1 MYKKLNSRV
10 MKPSKV
16 ILLALVAGLIW
27 SCDTKEKQMLISKL
41 DSLQIEL
48 EASHETAL
56 ALQEI
61 GVLLDTIDA
70 SRKVL
75 RTNVVEGTTYS
86 DYKNRLTEL
95 NNYVVETQNKITELE
110 NSLQK
115 SNRNYAGT
123 IKRLKADL
131 ESSKLQLA
139 ALQTEVDRMRG
150 ENEMLVQTVS
160 QRDEKITEQ
169 QGIIQVKEEN
179 ISSLEAKVEEIN
191 KMSTDSKAEL
201 YFAQAKALEEAAER
215 TKFAPKKKKE
225 TQREA
230 LELYK
235 LSLSYGNQEAQQRI
249 TELEKELG

>member
-1 MYKKLNSRV
+1 

-27 SCDTKEKQMLISKL
+27 SCDTKEKQMLISKV

-191 KMSTDSKAEL
+191 KMSADSKAEL